1 MVIEEAESLGLVAVC
16 VMGILLF
23 TLKPYFIARGLL
35 GKSYIRDQQHSS
47 FSSSSTGQAETFQR
61 GGKTKGMGMGSL
73 GRIWSQDDLS
83 TILEGGSTGGYMEDT
98 GGGQSYIDKDDD
110 SKYTMAGLGA
120 HMSLIALN
128 AFVSFALSLLLHL
141 VEIEMGIQYHWLSG
155 VRMFKFAMCSAMFS
169 MLFIVTRT
177 KIKFNREWFLR
188 ICGLLLDL
196 LFIASLAKAYPRVLA
211 LGQSHYIMCSLFV
224 LVCVLWNAFCFVYVA
239 QRLFPNY
246 WYERAITLMGD
257 CLGHSCTG
265 LVFVRTLDHQME
277 SPVPLA
283 YAYKLLLFF
292 IPSTGTK
299 QTIIAH
305 VMESHSP
312 WLAFLIC
319 LCVMFTWLFI
329 FDTYFRSR
337 YVEIKKASS
346 KTTLPLSDDDAEDS
360 QDGATTRLLD
370 SSLTKDGSVPVLISG
385 LKSTQRKSLRRTSSA
400 VSSGEIGSN
409 ATIEDP
415 ALYMAED
422 IPVSVI
428 TVIQTNE
435 SSSIINQQQMRI
447 VAGFLSDI
455 DAVKSWKLTYS
466 LRQHGASLSTLLA
479 CTAKKSRGGSV
490 LHVPCVIII
499 EDSWGYIFGGFIS
512 PGMQNKSAYYGNGE
526 SFVFSIEPTAQV
538 HRWTGRNELFVLSNE
553 HCFAMGGGGDGF
565 AIQLDDELDT
575 GVSSRS
581 DTYDNHL
588 LSSSEFFKCLNVEV
602 WTLDMTGYSV

>member
-1 MVIEEAESLGLVAVC
+1 VVIEEAESLGLVAVC

-23 TLKPYFIARGLL
+23 TLKPYFIAKGLL
-35 GKSYIRDQQHSS
+35 GKSYIRDQQSS
-47 FSSSSTGQAETFQR
+47 FNSSTGQAETFQR
-61 GGKTKGMGMGSL
+61 GGKTKAMGSL
-73 GRIWSQDDLS
+73 GRMWSQDDLS
-83 TILEGGSTGGYMEDT
+83 TILEGSTGYMEDNVGT
-98 GGGQSYIDKDDD
+98 GYIDKDDD
-110 SKYTMAGLGA
+110 SKYTLAGLGA

-188 ICGLLLDL
+188 MCGLLLDL
-196 LFIASLAKAYPRVLA
+196 LFIASLAKAYPRVIA

-257 CLGHSCTG
+257 CLGHACTG

-292 IPSTGTK
+292 IPSTGAK

-329 FDTYFRSR
+329 FDTYFRNR
-337 YVEIKKASS
+337 YVDIKKASS
-346 KTTLPLSDDDAEDS
+346 KTTLLSSDDDADDS
-360 QDGATTRLLD
+360 QDGATARLLE
-370 SSLTKDGSVPVLISG
+370 SSPTKDGSAPVLISG
-385 LKSTQRKSLRRTSSA
+385 LKSNQRKSLRRTSSA
-400 VSSGEIGSN
+400 VASGDIGIN
-409 ATIEDP
+409 ATEDP
-415 ALYMAED
+415 ALYKAED
-422 IPVSVI
+422 ISMAVV
-428 TVIQTNE
+428 TIQTNE

-447 VAGFLSDI
+447 IAGFLSDI

-479 CTAKKSRGGSV
+479 CTAKKSRGGSI

-565 AIQLDDELDT
+565 AMQLDDELDT

-581 DTYDNHL
+581 DTFDNHL